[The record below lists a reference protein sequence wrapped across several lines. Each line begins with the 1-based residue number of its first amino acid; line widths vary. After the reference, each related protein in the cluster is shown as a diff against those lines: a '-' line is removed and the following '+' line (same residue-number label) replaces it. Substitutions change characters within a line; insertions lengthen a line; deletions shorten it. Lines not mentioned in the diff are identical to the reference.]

1 MDKIQIEARLEEM
14 PKEIQQEMRMIRQ
27 NSDDSGRSLPYKYE
41 IKNGAIFRNETK
53 PVETDNSVSKTID
66 NLKCVPLK
74 MDNDQNYSVKPIQIK
89 GIRLNQKYG
98 GEEEDSED

>member
-41 IKNGAIFRNETK
+41 IKNVMPSAVVMDGKVIRG
-53 PVETDNSVSKTID
+53 
-66 NLKCVPLK
+66 NLP
-74 MDNDQNYSVKPIQIK
+74 
-89 GIRLNQKYG
+89 
-98 GEEEDSED
+98 